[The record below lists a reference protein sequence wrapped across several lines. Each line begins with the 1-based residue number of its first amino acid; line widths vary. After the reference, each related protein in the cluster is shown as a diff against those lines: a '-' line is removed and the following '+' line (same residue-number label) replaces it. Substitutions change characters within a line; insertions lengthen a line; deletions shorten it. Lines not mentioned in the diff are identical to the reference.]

1 MVRIAV
7 AAALDCSADAA
18 WRAAHSPAAAGQLYR
33 PLLQMR
39 PRGGAQFPAVFETG
53 SRVDV
58 ALRFF
63 GVLPAG
69 TQRIVI
75 VDLDAQEANSRA
87 AGSQTVGSQART
99 MRDAGCPLSGPLAL
113 ISSWNHEITI
123 IPAGP
128 RSAVWRDEL
137 TIGGWFAPLAAV
149 VLWPMWR
156 WRVQKLR
163 KLARG
168 WRAQ

>member
-1 MVRIAV
+1 MVRITV

-18 WRAAHSPAAAGQLYR
+18 WRAAHSPAAAAQLYR
-33 PLLQMR
+33 PLLRMR
-39 PRGGAQFPAVFETG
+39 PRGGERFPAVFVTG

-75 VDLDAQEANSRA
+75 VDLDTQEA
-87 AGSQTVGSQART
+87 GSQART
-99 MRDAGCPLSGPLAL
+99 MRDAGRPLSGPLAL
-113 ISSWNHEITI
+113 IGSWNHEITI
-123 IPAGP
+123 VPAGP
-128 RSAVWRDEL
+128 GTAMWRDEL

-149 VLWPMWR
+149 ALWPMWR

-168 WRAQ
+168 WEAA